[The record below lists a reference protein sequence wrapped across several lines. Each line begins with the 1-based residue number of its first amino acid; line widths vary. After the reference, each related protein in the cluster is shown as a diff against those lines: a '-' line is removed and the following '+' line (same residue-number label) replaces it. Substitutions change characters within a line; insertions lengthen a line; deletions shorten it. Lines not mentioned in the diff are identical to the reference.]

1 MKAWC
6 RIGLKTLATLG
17 LLVIGSMPLLIG
29 LVAGMAIRRLG
40 LALALALALT
50 ALLISGSALH
60 PDLFR
65 FGPTGLSLHDTVAI
79 NGVPSLPASA
89 GCHLLWAAL
98 GGLIGH
104 AARDGYRQARR
115 GSGSSSQAS

>member
-1 MKAWC
+1 MKAWY

-40 LALALALALT
+40 LALALALAIT

-65 FGPTGLSLHDTVAI
+65 FGPTGFSLHDTVAI

-104 AARDGYRQARR
+104 AARDGYRQARL
-115 GSGSSSQAS
+115 GPASSYQAS